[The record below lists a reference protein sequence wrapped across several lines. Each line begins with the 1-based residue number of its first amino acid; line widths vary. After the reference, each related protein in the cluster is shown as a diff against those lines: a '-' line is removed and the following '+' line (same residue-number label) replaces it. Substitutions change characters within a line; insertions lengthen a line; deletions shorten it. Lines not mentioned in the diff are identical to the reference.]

1 MRTVKGVEERRHFF
15 FLFMFVPRTES
26 GGQKSILVSCV
37 WRKEYG
43 DRGKDG
49 MTSASHAWCPVS
61 QEHLTGHGA
70 HCSC

>member
-1 MRTVKGVEERRHFF
+1 
-15 FLFMFVPRTES
+15 MFVPRTES